1 MTAGGWAFLAASWAI
16 ILALFFYSLVRT
28 LRAKDPNGDPPAAP
42 PGD

>member
-16 ILALFFYSLVRT
+16 ILAIFLYSLVRT
-28 LRAKDPNGDPPAAP
+28 LRAKGPNGDPPAPP